1 MLPWW
6 KNKACSI
13 YLHPYVQGEVPWP
26 QWQNPDMVISLLD
39 SVQRSVAKLMFLSL
53 LLCGQRKNTLATWKV
68 YASSALPIIF
78 PISKRKTLSA
88 RYFEKCEIAFPFSFC
103 KLKHLID
110 ICVSVK
116 KKNREV
122 YGFTYRGSKRM
133 EDSCCFD
140 LCISIEGV

>member
-1 MLPWW
+1 
-6 KNKACSI
+6 
-13 YLHPYVQGEVPWP
+13 
-26 QWQNPDMVISLLD
+26 MVISLLD

-68 YASSALPIIF
+68 YASSVLPIIF

-122 YGFTYRGSKRM
+122 YGFTYRGGKRV

-140 LCISIEGV
+140 LCISIEGVYQGGAPPPPAARQHCYWWESGTRLTHLSS